1 MPIHYRAELFCRHQF
16 TTARKVLA
24 GSLLAALGSISVE
37 AQAPPG
43 MALTPC
49 KLAGLEEEARCG
61 TLEVPENHGAP
72 SGRRISLKIAVLPAT
87 PATSAGTAPAP
98 DPIFAIAGGPG
109 ESAIASA
116 AVFAQLLEEA
126 RGERDVVLVDLRGT
140 GGSNRLDC
148 PLPGSDDDPQA
159 YLGDFLP
166 AAAIRE
172 CLGRL
177 RESGT
182 EPALYTTAQAVEDLE
197 AVRAALGYGKI
208 NLYGVSYGSRAALVY
223 LRSHP
228 DRVRSAA
235 LQGVVPTDMKAPLH
249 FAADS
254 QRSLD
259 LLLAECETDEACR
272 PAWPD
277 LKKKLAAVQERLAK
291 APAIAEIEDPKTR
304 KKVRLT
310 IPLDLFNEE
319 LRWRLY
325 GEGPSPIPEY
335 IHRAHEGDF
344 SKLAGTI
351 LRQRRAIAS
360 GAALSIGTY
369 LSVTCAEDV
378 PLVDPEEAK
387 RLARGTFLGTYR
399 VDQQKRACSVW
410 PRGEVPAGF
419 ASEVSSEVPVLL
431 ISGERDPATPPRW
444 GEQVSRGLKRSR
456 HVVFGRGAH
465 SGRSPCV
472 RRLLGAFL
480 ARGSVEGLDAS
491 CTGEAPKVAFTL
503 PAAAPSSSLQAPA
516 STPVSHSP
524 EGLWEG
530 VIFIQ
535 RGWLEV
541 ELLVELFQGGPAGW
555 AGNADLPTQGLQFV
569 SLSAISVERPKISFE
584 IHRPAEGSVAAVDT
598 RFEGEL
604 SADGRTISGKFLEEG
619 KAFDFALQRIAEAGI
634 DRPVPVQP
642 DLRLLSDRGEEL
654 RELFNRDQDKLR
666 LVVLLSP
673 TCPVCLQDVRV
684 LSRYVM
690 KAMDDPRIRFYAVW
704 GPMEDEDKE
713 ADARKVTANAPDP
726 RATHFWTDD
735 DVLADTWAQILGVV
749 DDETGYDLWMIF
761 PPGVRWEGEKP
772 PAPPYFMWIEKQG
785 LPKENKFN
793 GVVLAEQV
801 RRFLAAE
808 Q

>member
-1 MPIHYRAELFCRHQF
+1 MLLPFRVEPFGGHRF
-16 TTARKVLA
+16 TRLRKVLT
-24 GSLLAALGSISVE
+24 GSLLAGLGSVAAE
-37 AQAPPG
+37 AQATSG
-43 MALTPC
+43 LTLTPC
-49 KLAGLEEEARCG
+49 KLPGLEEEARCG
-61 TLEVPENHGAP
+61 TLEVPEDHGAP
-72 SGRRISLKIAVLPAT
+72 SGRRISLKIAVLPALT
-87 PATSAGTAPAP
+87 AVGTASAP
-98 DPIFAIAGGPG
+98 DPVFAIAGGPG
-109 ESAIASA
+109 ESAVA
-116 AVFAQLLEEA
+116 AAPLFAQLLEA

-148 PLPGSDDDPQA
+148 PLAGGDDDPQA

-166 AAAIRE
+166 VEPIRE
-172 CLGRL
+172 CLGRI
-177 RESGT
+177 REGGT
-182 EPALYTTAQAVEDLE
+182 DPALYTTWQAVEDLE

-208 NLYGVSYGSRAALVY
+208 NLYGVSYGSRTALVY

-235 LQGVVPTDMKAPLH
+235 LQGVVSTNMKAPLH

-259 LLLAECETDEACR
+259 LLLAECEADEACR
-272 PAWPD
+272 AAYPD

-291 APAIAEIEDPKTR
+291 APATAEIEDPKTK

-325 GEGPSPIPEY
+325 SDGPSPIPEY

-344 SKLAGTI
+344 SKLAATI

-378 PLVDPEEAK
+378 PLIDPEEAK

-399 VDQQKRACSVW
+399 VDQQTRACSVW
-410 PRGEVPAGF
+410 PRGKVPAGF
-419 ASEVSSEVPVLL
+419 SEGVSSEVPVLL
-431 ISGERDPATPPRW
+431 ISGERDPATPPQW
-444 GEQVSRGLKRSR
+444 AEQVARGLSRSR
-456 HVVFGRGAH
+456 HVVFRRGAH

-480 ARGSVEGLDAS
+480 ARGSVEGLDDS
-491 CTGEAPKVAFTL
+491 CTGEAPKVSFTL
-503 PAAAPSSSLQAPA
+503 PAAAPAPSPA
-516 STPVSHSP
+516 TPSSTPVSNSP

-541 ELLVELFQGGPAGW
+541 EMLVELFQGGPTGW
-555 AGNADLPTQGLQFV
+555 AGNADFPTQGLQFV
-569 SLSAISVERPKISFE
+569 NLSSVAVERPKISFE
-584 IHRPAEGSVAAVDT
+584 IHRPAEGGVAAIDT

-619 KAFDFALQRIAEAGI
+619 KTFDFALQRIGEAGI
-634 DRPVPVQP
+634 DRPVAVHP
-642 DLRLLSDRGEEL
+642 DLHPLSDRGEEL

-666 LVVLLSP
+666 LLVLLSP

-684 LSRYVM
+684 LSRYVL
-690 KAMDDPRIRFYAVW
+690 KAMDDPRIRSYIVW
-704 GPMEDEDKE
+704 GPMEDEDTE
-713 ADARKVTANAPDP
+713 ADARKVTVNAPDP
-726 RATHFWTDD
+726 RVTHFWTDD
-735 DVLADTWAQILGVV
+735 DVLADTWAQVLGVV

-772 PAPPYFMWIEKQG
+772 PVPPYFMWIEKQG
-785 LPKENKFN
+785 LPKELKFN
-793 GVVLAEQV
+793 GIPFAEQV

-808 Q
+808 